1 MFVQHKQYHSVTL
14 VFWQINLEIPS
25 FMSLLFIINIF
36 HLKEASQ
43 FSRIC
48 FVATDLR

>member
-1 MFVQHKQYHSVTL
+1 MLIQHKKYHSFTL
-14 VFWQINLEIPS
+14 VFLQITLNIPS

-43 FSRIC
+43 FNRIC